1 MHTTKKSSLIATLAL
16 LLCTSLLAGSTI
28 QCEEDLEDCST
39 CYTKLVSEVLEKDSN
54 LFAIQNAF
62 FPPDCSSPSFVT
74 VYYNFECGEQKVWFW
89 SEAYFY
95 FFHPLHV
102 FQVTSLFFSNIN
114 LESSSVHLSLSSNC
128 SDVKDEHLMLLT
140 QRVSP

>member
-1 MHTTKKSSLIATLAL
+1 M
-16 LLCTSLLAGSTI
+16 
-28 QCEEDLEDCST
+28 
-39 CYTKLVSEVLEKDSN
+39 
-54 LFAIQNAF
+54 
-62 FPPDCSSPSFVT
+62 T

-102 FQVTSLFFSNIN
+102 FQFTSLFFSDIN

-128 SDVKDEHLMLLT
+128 SDVNDEHLMLLT